1 MTTDNTAQAQ
11 PAARNPAVEKRFAAA
26 QVAAPL
32 LVAAGMPFLDPQAAT
47 TVSTFLAAPVLVAG
61 ATAAGLLSDGVLDA
75 LPGGDIL
82 RAHRIPFAASA
93 VATATAAAT
102 ATLNGTVGIDALV
115 AGWMTMPSL
124 PGFVSVAWWST
135 VGFVGWALRP
145 VLGSSRRRKARPA
158 PPAADPGPA
167 RDARVEKIL
176 GLWDAHI
183 SGEYGAHTGQHLTLH
198 GVSDADWDGLI
209 QAAPGRPVTVTP
221 ETVSGTFRIPA
232 EWITVADGP
241 HASSKRIVVRL
252 TAPTPE
258 EFQHGDLER
267 TWLKRVARSGGC
279 MPGTHLEG
287 LITDPA
293 TGGVAAWICADE
305 DTDALSMPDP
315 TRLAGALHKTTLLVS
330 VEATDDPRRAILRVM
345 ERSPLEDGRPLPGAK
360 ALVANDNGF
369 VTLGTGVSGKPAR
382 IQLFD
387 EKGGARH
394 VLVAGVTGS
403 GKGGVLQ
410 LIALSYHVNGVAII
424 YADPKGSS
432 NPDIEDMAAYA
443 GCGREGAMGSLRL
456 AYALLQHRIAESQS
470 LRAKNF
476 TASAERPFVALILD
490 EFAQLL
496 GEKSPYRAEAA
507 MIIAAIAEQGRSLGI
522 CLVLCG
528 QILNLDKMGG
538 DTAVRDNVFYGGALI
553 LLRSDSSQTH
563 RVDLPDSFDG
573 IDPSKIP
580 AFWKKANESLIY
592 DPDLPEDDPRR
603 TFGLGYVVGPDERA
617 EMMRAWIQESAAGLW
632 DPEAVAVP
640 LDFPDWADRD
650 LIAATPVGAGT
661 DGALGPDLDDWTPAE
676 TTRTAPAREPT
687 AEEKILRVLGD
698 RADPI
703 GLDIGY
709 VHIDD
714 ITSMTGVS
722 AKTVANK
729 LTDLV
734 KARKVVRNPDRA
746 GEYGLPLLKNTDQDS
761 LPEPSDSL

>member
-11 PAARNPAVEKRFAAA
+11 PAARNPGVEKRFAAA

-61 ATAAGLLSDGVLDA
+61 ANVAGLLSDGVLDA
-75 LPGGDIL
+75 VPGGDIL
-82 RAHRIPFAASA
+82 RAHRVPFVASA

-145 VLGSSRRRKARPA
+145 VLGSSRRRKAPPA
-158 PPAADPGPA
+158 PPAQDPEPA

-176 GLWDAHI
+176 GLWDVHI

-198 GVSDADWDGLI
+198 GVSETDWDGLI
-209 QAAPGRPVTVTP
+209 QAAPGRPVTVTA
-221 ETVSGTFRIPA
+221 ETVSGVYRIPA
-232 EWITVADGP
+232 DWITIADGP
-241 HASSKRIVVRL
+241 HASSKRVLVRL
-252 TAPTPE
+252 TAPTQDE
-258 EFQHGDLER
+258 SRFGELETR
-267 TWLKRVARSGGC
+267 WLKRVARSGGC

-287 LITDPA
+287 LTPDPA
-293 TGGVAAWICADE
+293 TGGVAAWIVADE
-305 DTDALSMPDP
+305 DTDALSMPEP
-315 TRLAGALHKTTLLVS
+315 FRIAGALRKTTLLVS
-330 VEATDDPRRAILRVM
+330 VEPTDDPRRAILRVM
-345 ERSPLEDGRPLPGAK
+345 DRSPLEDGRPLPGPK
-360 ALVANDNGF
+360 ALMANDNGF
-369 VTLGTGVSGKPAR
+369 VTLGTGVSGKPSR
-382 IQLFD
+382 VQLFD
-387 EKGGARH
+387 PKGGARH

-410 LIALSYHVNGVAII
+410 LIALSYHVNSVAII

-432 NPDIEDMAAYA
+432 NPDVEDMSSFS
-443 GCGREGAMGSLRL
+443 GCGLDEAMGALRL
-456 AYALLQHRIAESQS
+456 AYALLQHRIAESQT

-476 TASAERPFVALILD
+476 KASAERPYVAMIVD

-507 MIIAAIAEQGRSLGI
+507 MIVAALAEQGRSLGI

-538 DTAVRDNVFYGGALI
+538 DTSVRDNVFYGGALI
-553 LLRSDSSQTH
+553 LLRSDSAQTH

-580 AFWKKANESLIY
+580 AFWKNNNESLIY
-592 DPDLPEDDPRR
+592 DPNVPEDDPRR
-603 TFGLGYVVGPDERA
+603 TFGVGYVVGPDDRA

-632 DPEAVAVP
+632 DPEAVVIP
-640 LDFPDWADRD
+640 RDFPHWDERD
-650 LIAATPVGAGT
+650 LIAATPIGGDA
-661 DGALGPDLDDWTPAE
+661 DPGPDLDDWTPAE
-676 TTRTAPAREPT
+676 TTRTRPIRELT
-687 AEEKILRVLGD
+687 AEEKILRILDD
-698 RADPI
+698 RRDPI
-703 GLDIGY
+703 GADVGY
-709 VHIDD
+709 IHIDD
-714 ITSMTGVS
+714 ITSMTAV
-722 AKTVANK
+722 APKTVANK

-734 KARKVVRNPDRA
+734 KAGKVVRNPDRA
-746 GEYGLPLLKNTDQDS
+746 GEYGLPLYKDGDQDT
-761 LPEPSDSL
+761 LPELDGSP